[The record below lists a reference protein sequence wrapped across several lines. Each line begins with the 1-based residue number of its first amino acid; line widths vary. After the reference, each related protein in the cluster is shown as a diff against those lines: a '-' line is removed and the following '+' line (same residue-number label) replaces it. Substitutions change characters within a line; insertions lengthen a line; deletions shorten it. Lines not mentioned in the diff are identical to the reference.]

1 MKSKII
7 SSVRLSDSGH
17 EIKNLNI
24 NLSIF
29 CFFCIKAKEKIVFFF
44 KQWGGRNK
52 KAAGR
57 ILNGKTYDE
66 MPNIMEVE
74 SGAK

>member
-1 MKSKII
+1 LLLF
-7 SSVRLSDSGH
+7 LSR
-17 EIKNLNI
+17 K
-24 NLSIF
+24 
-29 CFFCIKAKEKIVFFF
+29 KVKIVYFF